1 LQPRPSAAL
10 RESRDDT
17 ERRNGVSH
25 RPAPAAAPWRFD
37 LIDSVSE
44 AGRSVNEDRAT
55 ASMGAAWILDGATG
69 VSPQRLFPGPSDPAW
84 FAAAADTL
92 LARLTRENGDGMA
105 LLRRLVAELQEVCAA
120 AALAPLADS
129 EIELP
134 SASLAVAQLVGGEI
148 DLLMLGDCK
157 LLLRQ
162 QDGRVEA
169 FDQSSV
175 APFDARLVGALRAMR
190 AGGETALSEIM
201 PRLTPLIRENRLLKN
216 RPDGY
221 GVLTADPICLAFAE
235 TAQRPAAPTTHLL
248 LATDG
253 FYRLVDTYHMLTAG
267 ELMQATLERGLAPLH
282 AELRSLEDSDP
293 ECLAFPRV
301 KARDDA
307 TAMLVAVGRSGGAT
321 APS

>member
-1 LQPRPSAAL
+1 M
-10 RESRDDT
+10 
-17 ERRNGVSH
+17 SH
-25 RPAPAAAPWRFD
+25 WPAPAATPWRFD

-44 AGRSVNEDRAT
+44 AGTSVNEDRAT
-55 ASMGAAWILDGATG
+55 ASTGAAWILDGATG

-84 FAAAADTL
+84 FAAAADAL
-92 LARLTRENGDGMA
+92 LAHLTRENDDGMA
-105 LLRRLVAELQEVCAA
+105 LLRRLVAELHDGCAA
-120 AALAPLADS
+120 AALAPLADT

-175 APFDARLVGALRAMR
+175 APFDSKLVEALRALR
-190 AGGETALSEIM
+190 ADGETALSEIT
-201 PRLTPLIRENRLLKN
+201 PRLTPLIRENRLWKN
-216 RPDGY
+216 RPGGY
-221 GVLTADPICLAFAE
+221 GVLTADPTCFAFAE
-235 TAQRPAAPTTHLL
+235 TTRRPAAATTHLL

-267 ELMQATLERGLAPLH
+267 ELMQAALERGLAPLH
-282 AELRSLEDSDP
+282 AELRRLEGSDP

-301 KARDDA
+301 KVRDDA
-307 TAMLVAVGRSGGAT
+307 TAMLVSVGRSGGAT
-321 APS
+321 GPS